1 MKDYHVVGIIL
12 VILIVFAISF
22 EWYMFQR
29 SRRATRE
36 NRCQLCGQTLPTKG
50 SEEDE
55 NFPVRVDRTV
65 ENSTV
70 SASAE
75 TLRAQGLNC
84 NWFSRRHA
92 WDAKTIE
99 RSH

>member
-22 EWYMFQR
+22 EWYIFQL

-50 SEEDE
+50 GE
-55 NFPVRVDRTV
+55 
-65 ENSTV
+65 
-70 SASAE
+70 
-75 TLRAQGLNC
+75 
-84 NWFSRRHA
+84 
-92 WDAKTIE
+92 K
-99 RSH
+99 